1 MTQMLTQENNQEK
14 NQDLEHEEWFLAFQN
29 QWFLSK
35 ESKVFLP
42 GKDTWF
48 ANPLQTAKIVHKA
61 GRSKRVDISKVK
73 IQITKDPEL
82 LQQYYDLREREYIRE
97 WGFVGYSGQEDEFDR
112 KGNIVLAIEDG
123 KVIAGLRVSIPN
135 TGYLSNE
142 DLEKNFTYKEICKSC
157 GIDLEKVTYVEVS
170 AVVVE
175 RVACGALLV
184 RMFSDVIMDCRS
196 GGIKYM
202 FGVSTAGC
210 NRDYRATLKTIGIK
224 SFVVDKIEAPKKSR
238 YNNVSMYPI
247 VVMTTAQT

>member
-82 LQQYYDLREREYIRE
+82 LQQYYDLRERTFRSDL
-97 WGFVGYSGQEDEFDR
+97 GFKSYDGQENKYDKNGRIFIGTLNGEVVSGARLMVSSDMPYL
-112 KGNIVLAIEDG
+112 VHED
-123 KVIAGLRVSIPN
+123 I
-135 TGYLSNE
+135 
-142 DLEKNFTYKEICKSC
+142 EKNFTYQVMCKSLD
-157 GIDLEKVTYVEVS
+157 IDLCGVKYAEISALCEQEKFRVEGMLDKLLE
-170 AVVVE
+170 VVI
-175 RVACGALLV
+175 GY
-184 RMFSDVIMDCRS
+184 CRS
-196 GGIKYM
+196 ENIKYM
-202 FGVSTAGC
+202 FGITDLTQ
-210 NRDYRATLKTIGIK
+210 NRNYKKTFTKINVK
-224 SFVVDKIEAPKKSR
+224 SIIADKINVPAKIEF
-238 YNNVSMYPI
+238 NNKVGIPI
-247 VVMTTAQT
+247 IILP